1 MGVHLAEHPSD
12 LFRDIQEESISA
24 PFGRH
29 VQNTKGTP
37 MITSKR
43 AITAVLTA
51 ITALFALLIF
61 SSPASAAVFPANAP
75 SGTHLQTGT
84 IDCTESAAGVSCTT
98 YELAGVGNTNATV
111 TLAATYSAT
120 IQCTNRGGSLVEA
133 HDDSVTEVTSALVTS
148 TKNGRLA
155 VPALTS
161 TAPTDAE
168 VLAQADCPNPN
179 WTPSVQPGSVM
190 LESFT
195 YSLTF
200 AGFTSP
206 YVLITG

>member
-1 MGVHLAEHPSD
+1 M
-12 LFRDIQEESISA
+12 F
-24 PFGRH
+24 
-29 VQNTKGTP
+29 
-37 MITSKR
+37 TSKR
-43 AITAVLTA
+43 AFTAVLTA

-98 YELAGVGNTNATV
+98 YELAGVGRTNATV
-111 TLAATYSAT
+111 ALAATYSAT
-120 IQCTNRGGSLVEA
+120 IQCTNRGGSLVES
-133 HDDSVTEVTSALVTS
+133 HDDSVTEVTSASLTS
-148 TKNGRLA
+148 SKNGRLT

-161 TAPTDAE
+161 TTPTNAE
-168 VLAQADCPNPN
+168 ILAQADCPNPN
-179 WTPSVQPGSVM
+179 WTPSVQPGSVT
-190 LESFT
+190 LESWT
-195 YSLTF
+195 YTLTF